1 MPAWLEPLWAGIA
14 TAGFAFLF
22 NLRGKD
28 LPLAAIGGAIGWAV
42 SMPIQAASGS
52 QAFAYLVAAMVIG
65 LWAEVVGAMRKRPAS
80 VYIVCAIIP
89 LVPGGG
95 MYYTMLEYVRGNNWN
110 GLATGL
116 ATLLAAGAIA
126 VGLAV
131 SSAVSRLVSLRA
143 IARRLSSTPRREK
156 KARRGAAENANTENG
171 KRGG

>member
-1 MPAWLEPLWAGIA
+1 MTAILAPAWAAVAGPLWAGVA

-28 LPLAAIGGAIGWAV
+28 IPLAAAGGALGWAV
-42 SMPIQAASGS
+42 AVPVQAALGS
-52 QAFAYLVAAMVIG
+52 QAVGYLAASMAIGIWSELVAA
-65 LWAEVVGAMRKRPAS
+65 LRRRPAS
-80 VYIVCAIIP
+80 IYIACGIIP

-110 GLATGL
+110 GLSTGL

-131 SSAVSRLVSLRA
+131 SGAVSRLISLRR
-143 IARRLSSTPRREK
+143 IGRRLSS
-156 KARRGAAENANTENG
+156 G
-171 KRGG
+171 KDRDGIDMIR